1 MLLKNLLPARQRHH
15 IRGKLLECRPSETRY
30 RLFAR
35 RTLPAFRS
43 SMLDIMQKRI
53 YFCRGNI
60 GMKLQIELRIEPCG
74 WFSQFVQSVLG
85 EVG

>member
-1 MLLKNLLPARQRHH
+1 
-15 IRGKLLECRPSETRY
+15 
-30 RLFAR
+30 
-35 RTLPAFRS
+35 
-43 SMLDIMQKRI
+43 MLDIMQKRI